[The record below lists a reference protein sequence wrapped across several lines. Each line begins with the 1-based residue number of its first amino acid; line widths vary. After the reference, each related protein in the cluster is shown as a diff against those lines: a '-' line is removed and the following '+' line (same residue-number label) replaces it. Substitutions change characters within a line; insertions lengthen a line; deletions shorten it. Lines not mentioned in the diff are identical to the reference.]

1 MPYESTGITCVW
13 EMEVM
18 DFERRAWLQDVLI
31 DDDLDA
37 YLSRA
42 LDPVAV

>member
-1 MPYESTGITCVW
+1 
-13 EMEVM
+13 M

>member
-1 MPYESTGITCVW
+1 MI
-13 EMEVM
+13 

>member
-1 MPYESTGITCVW
+1 MI
-13 EMEVM
+13 

-42 LDPVAV
+42 LEPVAV